1 MAELLIVLMMAFNL
15 WMVIYL
21 TWERR
26 EENVPKE
33 DKEKDVGAP
42 ERSGDI
48 MGKSLFRMPER
59 KPQAA
64 APMSNATVQAPGEE
78 VDEKDVAF
86 DDETASPNS
95 RLSGA
100 RPSRQVPDEE
110 LDEVFADK
118 RVSDIGAEYDEDGDD
133 DGEPHEAGGM
143 TFEDI
148 DLAMRTVKKP
158 KATPSRRNGVLRHEG
173 QRTVRDDRK
182 EFGSDPQETGRAD
195 GLLSGLRVGGAGKH
209 YTGDYAQESARSSG
223 QLRGLQHPR
232 LCITSKNVTA
242 MRKKKIDYG

>member
-26 EENVPKE
+26 EESVPKE
-33 DKEKDVGAP
+33 DKEKDAGTQ
-42 ERSGDI
+42 ERVADI

-64 APMSNATVQAPGEE
+64 ASAPNAALQVSGEE

-86 DDETASPNS
+86 DDEAVSPNT
-95 RLSGA
+95 RPSGA
-100 RPSRQVPDEE
+100 KVSRQVPDEE

-118 RVSDIGAEYDEDGDD
+118 RVSDIGAEYDEDGDY
-133 DGEPHEAGGM
+133 DGEPHEAGGL

-158 KATPSRRNGVLRHEG
+158 KATKEERRHAGMVLCDMKGNELFAMIEKSSEATRRKLDELMDFYLDSVSAI
-173 QRTVRDDRK
+173 QAKPAPVVMPKKAPAVPDNFEDFNIRDY
-182 EFGSDPQETGRAD
+182 
-195 GLLSGLRVGGAGKH
+195 V
-209 YTGDYAQESARSSG
+209 
-223 QLRGLQHPR
+223 
-232 LCITSKNVTA
+232 
-242 MRKKKIDYG
+242 

>member
-1 MAELLIVLMMAFNL
+1 MAELLIVLMMTFNL

-26 EENVPKE
+26 EESVPKE
-33 DKEKDVGAP
+33 DKEKDVGIP
-42 ERSGDI
+42 ERFGDI
-48 MGKSLFRMPER
+48 MGKSLFRMSER
-59 KPQAA
+59 KPQAVSM
-64 APMSNATVQAPGEE
+64 PNATRQAPGEE

-100 RPSRQVPDEE
+100 KPSRLVPNEE

-133 DGEPHEAGGM
+133 DGEPHEAGGL

-148 DLAMRTVKKP
+148 DLAIRTVKKP
-158 KATPSRRNGVLRHEG
+158 KATKEERRHAGMVFNDMKGNELFAMIEKSSEATRRKLNELMDFYLDSVSAL
-173 QRTVRDDRK
+173 QAKPAPTVIPQKVPAVPDNFEDFNIRDY
-182 EFGSDPQETGRAD
+182 
-195 GLLSGLRVGGAGKH
+195 V
-209 YTGDYAQESARSSG
+209 
-223 QLRGLQHPR
+223 
-232 LCITSKNVTA
+232 
-242 MRKKKIDYG
+242 

>member
-1 MAELLIVLMMAFNL
+1 MAELLIVLLMAFNL

-26 EENVPKE
+26 EESVPKE
-33 DKEKDVGAP
+33 GKEKDMGVP

-59 KPQAA
+59 RPQTTASASDAA
-64 APMSNATVQAPGEE
+64 LQVPGEE

-86 DDETASPNS
+86 DDETRGRHP
-95 RLSGA
+95 
-100 RPSRQVPDEE
+100 RQVLNEE
-110 LDEVFADK
+110 LDEVFADR
-118 RVSDIGAEYDEDGDD
+118 RVSDIGAEYDEDGDY

-158 KATPSRRNGVLRHEG
+158 KATKEERRHAGMVFCDLKGNELFAMIEKSSEATRRKLDELMDYYLDSVSAAQAKPAPVVMPKKVPAVPDNFEDFNI
-173 QRTVRDDRK
+173 RDY
-182 EFGSDPQETGRAD
+182 
-195 GLLSGLRVGGAGKH
+195 V
-209 YTGDYAQESARSSG
+209 
-223 QLRGLQHPR
+223 
-232 LCITSKNVTA
+232 
-242 MRKKKIDYG
+242 

>member
-26 EENVPKE
+26 EESVPKE
-33 DKEKDVGAP
+33 GKEKDVGIP

-64 APMSNATVQAPGEE
+64 ASVPDATRQVSGEE

-86 DDETASPNS
+86 DDETASLNS

-100 RPSRQVPDEE
+100 RPSRQIPDEE
-110 LDEVFADK
+110 LDDVFADK
-118 RVSDIGAEYDEDGDD
+118 RVSDIGAEYDEDGDY
-133 DGEPHEAGGM
+133 DGDPHEAGGL

-148 DLAMRTVKKP
+148 DLAMRTAKKP
-158 KATPSRRNGVLRHEG
+158 KATQEERRH
-173 QRTVRDDRK
+173 
-182 EFGSDPQETGRAD
+182 
-195 GLLSGLRVGGAGKH
+195 AGMVFCDMK
-209 YTGDYAQESARSSG
+209 GNELFAMIEKSSEA
-223 QLRGLQHPR
+223 
-232 LCITSKNVTA
+232 T
-242 MRKKKIDYG
+242 RKKLDELMDFYLDSVSALQAKPAPTVMPPKVPKVPDSFENFNIRDYV

>member
-26 EENVPKE
+26 EESVPKE

-42 ERSGDI
+42 ERFGDI

-64 APMSNATVQAPGEE
+64 ASVPNATRQIPGEE

-86 DDETASPNS
+86 DDEKASPNR

-100 RPSRQVPDEE
+100 RPSRQILDEE

-118 RVSDIGAEYDEDGDD
+118 RVSDIGAEYDEDGDY
-133 DGEPHEAGGM
+133 DGAPHEAGGL

-158 KATPSRRNGVLRHEG
+158 KATKEERRHAGMVFCDMKGNELFAMIERSSEAT
-173 QRTVRDDRK
+173 RRK
-182 EFGSDPQETGRAD
+182 LDELMDFYLDSVSA
-195 GLLSGLRVGGAGKH
+195 
-209 YTGDYAQESARSSG
+209 ARSKPAPV
-223 QLRGLQHPR
+223 LMP
-232 LCITSKNVTA
+232 
-242 MRKKKIDYG
+242 KKMPAVPDNFENFNIRDYV